1 MKNFLAIALLCLTG
15 CSQQSWWDRLA
26 SRQEQLLVI
35 DIAEQLRAGNVDKL
49 AQVSEPELKQQLPA
63 YVTQVSPMLFKVNGK
78 FSLQTVNV
86 FELHGGPTTKTFV
99 VQGGSEGHWAIVR
112 IVLQG
117 YENPLPLA
125 GLNVLPFTSDPSTLN
140 DFEIGN
146 RGALGYLWIATMVT
160 CACICIWA
168 TFLIWRTRWL
178 KRRWLWTIGS
188 LVGFFG
194 FGLNWSTG
202 AWAILFVNVSILG
215 AQATKS
221 GPYSPWLLSFGV
233 PLIALLVIF
242 RWYRCQNQV
251 QAAENS
257 LP

>member
-99 VQGGSEGHWAIVR
+99 VQGGSEGSCPGAFSNRHCQQLTSLRFVTRAG
-112 IVLQG
+112 LQG
-117 YENPLPLA
+117 SLRGRRAGRRMLA
-125 GLNVLPFTSDPSTLN
+125 F
-140 DFEIGN
+140 
-146 RGALGYLWIATMVT
+146 
-160 CACICIWA
+160 
-168 TFLIWRTRWL
+168 
-178 KRRWLWTIGS
+178 K
-188 LVGFFG
+188 VG
-194 FGLNWSTG
+194 
-202 AWAILFVNVSILG
+202 
-215 AQATKS
+215 
-221 GPYSPWLLSFGV
+221 
-233 PLIALLVIF
+233 
-242 RWYRCQNQV
+242 
-251 QAAENS
+251 
-257 LP
+257 